1 MGKKKWLVVVGTL
14 VVLAAAIGI
23 YARVNKVKNS
33 ISEPDYSSIGSGY
46 QLDDSQNYWRGIGF
60 RDFTATEDGY
70 YFLTQNMLHLYYFD
84 YATKEAVIAC
94 AKPECKHK
102 DNTCNAYMWSTPYIV
117 DNIYYHNGYLYY
129 MKYESGMSV
138 LVRMDTAG
146 NNREDIA
153 KIMPSGQDASTHLV
167 FHGDYAYAYCEYTH
181 YTLDE
186 EYTEIIK
193 RISLKDGS
201 TNNIYEVSGKNI
213 TVADVKSYGNRLY
226 FAVQEQVE
234 KRSYNSKTRGLYAY
248 DYDTEKVSLVSDEDI
263 SDYCMIGDKNIFAY
277 YVVGQGLYYS
287 DINEQTTQLVIK
299 ADKIYDRCNLSYDGN
314 YVYMDNILYQI
325 RTNSRADFDKRCM
338 VLTADGSK
346 VNEISCQNISTL
358 YYGDSR
364 CMFALSEDGNDQYVY
379 IDKKDIENA
388 DKWVKFYAK

>member
-23 YARVNKVKNS
+23 YASVNKVKNS
-33 ISEPDYSSIGSGY
+33 VSEPDYSSIGSGY

-299 ADKIYDRCNLSYDGN
+299 ADKIYDRCNLSYDG
-314 YVYMDNILYQI
+314 I
-325 RTNSRADFDKRCM
+325 
-338 VLTADGSK
+338 
-346 VNEISCQNISTL
+346 
-358 YYGDSR
+358 YG
-364 CMFALSEDGNDQYVY
+364 
-379 IDKKDIENA
+379 
-388 DKWVKFYAK
+388 

>member
-1 MGKKKWLVVVGTL
+1 
-14 VVLAAAIGI
+14 
-23 YARVNKVKNS
+23 
-33 ISEPDYSSIGSGY
+33 
-46 QLDDSQNYWRGIGF
+46 
-60 RDFTATEDGY
+60 
-70 YFLTQNMLHLYYFD
+70 
-84 YATKEAVIAC
+84 
-94 AKPECKHK
+94 
-102 DNTCNAYMWSTPYIV
+102 
-117 DNIYYHNGYLYY
+117 
-129 MKYESGMSV
+129 
-138 LVRMDTAG
+138 
-146 NNREDIA
+146 
-153 KIMPSGQDASTHLV
+153 MPSGQDASTHLV

-364 CMFALSEDGNDQYVY
+364 CMFALSEDGNDQYAY

>member
-1 MGKKKWLVVVGTL
+1 MTATL
-14 VVLAAAIGI
+14 FFVTNIVVL
-23 YARVNKVKNS
+23 Y
-33 ISEPDYSSIGSGY
+33 
-46 QLDDSQNYWRGIGF
+46 
-60 RDFTATEDGY
+60 
-70 YFLTQNMLHLYYFD
+70 
-84 YATKEAVIAC
+84 
-94 AKPECKHK
+94 
-102 DNTCNAYMWSTPYIV
+102 NAYNREPQTWFCVIRQISRISKSGVFKGGISPSGLSPLALYADYPFIIRSYAIYIGQEKPPDGSTPYIV

-364 CMFALSEDGNDQYVY
+364 CMFALSEDGNDQYAY

>member
-23 YARVNKVKNS
+23 YASVNKVKNS
-33 ISEPDYSSIGSGY
+33 VSEPDYSSIGSGY

-287 DINEQTTQLVIK
+287 DINEQPTQLVIK
-299 ADKIYDRCNLSYDGN
+299 ADKIMYTWIIYYIRF
-314 YVYMDNILYQI
+314 VRTAVQILI
-325 RTNSRADFDKRCM
+325 
-338 VLTADGSK
+338 
-346 VNEISCQNISTL
+346 
-358 YYGDSR
+358 
-364 CMFALSEDGNDQYVY
+364 
-379 IDKKDIENA
+379 KDV
-388 DKWVKFYAK
+388 WY

>member
-213 TVADVKSYGNRLY
+213 TVADVKSYGNRFDYSQGILS
-226 FAVQEQVE
+226 E
-234 KRSYNSKTRGLYAY
+234 KSRG
-248 DYDTEKVSLVSDEDI
+248 SLVHTLA
-263 SDYCMIGDKNIFAY
+263 GR
-277 YVVGQGLYYS
+277 GW
-287 DINEQTTQLVIK
+287 
-299 ADKIYDRCNLSYDGN
+299 
-314 YVYMDNILYQI
+314 
-325 RTNSRADFDKRCM
+325 FD
-338 VLTADGSK
+338 
-346 VNEISCQNISTL
+346 
-358 YYGDSR
+358 
-364 CMFALSEDGNDQYVY
+364 
-379 IDKKDIENA
+379 
-388 DKWVKFYAK
+388 